1 MPFLNKEEEIVSGM
15 ENLETTVLKDSPVAG
30 HFLSLEQYKEKRH
43 GLCMSV
49 TWIHEAAG
57 LVFSPSVG
65 LT

>member
-1 MPFLNKEEEIVSGM
+1 MPFLNKEEEIVPGM

-43 GLCMSV
+43 GLCM
-49 TWIHEAAG
+49 TCIHEAAG
-57 LVFSPSVG
+57 LVFSLSVG